1 MDRTLLTLLITL
13 VAIVLFSVP
22 IARRSA
28 RQDKIYGGAG
38 AQVFHFLGAAVYIGV
53 IPAALCGSILVGPF
67 KLGIPLAL
75 GLLAVSF
82 LLLISYAFFE
92 RPARAALK
100 PTEDHGWTAED
111 ALKSGL

>member
-1 MDRTLLTLLITL
+1 MITL
-13 VAIVLFSVP
+13 AAMVLLSIP

-28 RQDKIYGGAG
+28 RQAKINGGTG

-82 LLLISYAFFE
+82 LLLVGYAIFE
-92 RPARAALK
+92 RPALAALK
-100 PTEDHGWTAED
+100 PAEDRGWT
-111 ALKSGL
+111 